1 MLRLHK
7 IFLQDCRRKNVGVAG
22 YGKAFFSGKNKDS
35 CATNAVMDSSVELSV
50 DISIFLSGRELIA
63 SDKDFDILF
72 LDIEMP
78 DLDGISVKDY
88 FITHRKKTRIIFM
101 TSHQERAMEAFGKNV
116 VRFLVKPLK
125 QKELW
130 SVLEETLSDI
140 CGKVLEIEENGMSL
154 CLPVKQIQ
162 YIEAQDKYTTAVTL
176 TGDYLVRRT
185 MKFWEKELPE
195 QDFCRIHKSYLVNL
209 EYLDKKG

>member
-1 MLRLHK
+1 MLRLRR

-63 SDKDFDILF
+63 SDKDFDILL

-88 FITHRKKTRIIFM
+88 FIT
-101 TSHQERAMEAFGKNV
+101 
-116 VRFLVKPLK
+116 
-125 QKELW
+125 
-130 SVLEETLSDI
+130 
-140 CGKVLEIEENGMSL
+140 
-154 CLPVKQIQ
+154 
-162 YIEAQDKYTTAVTL
+162 
-176 TGDYLVRRT
+176 
-185 MKFWEKELPE
+185 
-195 QDFCRIHKSYLVNL
+195 
-209 EYLDKKG
+209 